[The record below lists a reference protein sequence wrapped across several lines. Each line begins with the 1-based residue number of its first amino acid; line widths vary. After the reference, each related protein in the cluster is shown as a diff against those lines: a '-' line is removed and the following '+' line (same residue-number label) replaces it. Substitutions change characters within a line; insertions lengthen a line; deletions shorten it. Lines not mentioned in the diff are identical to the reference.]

1 MVIYFHRK
9 VKMNGANRKTYKG
22 EILLLIAALIWGSSY
37 IFQKMGMD
45 YVGPFTF
52 GFFRFCIGALALVP
66 VIFAFDRRKQKKGE
80 E

>member
-1 MVIYFHRK
+1 
-9 VKMNGANRKTYKG
+9 MNGANRKTYKG

-52 GFFRFCIGALALVP
+52 GFFRFCCAGIV
-66 VIFAFDRRKQKKGE
+66 FRT
-80 E
+80 